1 MGLSGDVVVEN
12 SGSAAATGVDF
23 WCYVDGVDQ
32 DTSQLVTSLAPG
44 ETKTIY
50 VTWRTGTVGVQSLE
64 CQPLIP
70 TILKPIVG
78 EVSNVN
84 GATSQD
90 VSWTVEEE
98 GESQPWLIFS
108 LVFVVLIAGA
118 WVVSNQAAKAAIEKS
133 NANQEAES
141 EDEKSYLEDDEV
153 EAEGEDEADG
163 ENDPESEESTNV
175 WEE

>member
-1 MGLSGDVVVEN
+1 MGLSGDVIVEN
-12 SGSAAATGVDF
+12 TGSAAASGVDF

-70 TILKPIVG
+70 SILKPILDDVT
-78 EVSNVN
+78 NVN

-98 GESQPWLIFS
+98 GESQPWLIFA
-108 LVFVVLIAGA
+108 LVVLVLVAGA

-133 NANQEAES
+133 KANQEAEPA
-141 EDEKSYLEDDEV
+141 EDKSYLEDDEI
-153 EAEGEDEADG
+153 DADG
-163 ENDPESEESTNV
+163 VEEDDPESEESTSDV
-175 WEE
+175 WG